1 MSRPALPTLPR
12 PVRYGLVVAWAGA
25 VLAASLVDP
34 PSGGVPAMGPFG
46 LVGLDKWLHLGA
58 YAGLAALFGYATL
71 ARDRQALAVAVLL
84 AAAYGVGVE
93 LLQAPLAA
101 RTADPVDAAANAL
114 GAVLGAA
121 VWWLGTT
128 VFEVGPSA
136 AGTG

>member
-1 MSRPALPTLPR
+1 MTTLRLPALR
-12 PVRYGLVVAWAGA
+12 RSVRYGLVVAWAGA

-34 PSGGVPAMGPFG
+34 PGSGVPAVGPLG

-58 YAGLAALFGYATL
+58 YAGLATLVGYATL
-71 ARDRQALAVAVLL
+71 ARDRRALAAAVLL

-101 RTADPVDAAANAL
+101 RTADPVDAAVNAL

-121 VWWLGTT
+121 VWRLGTVVLET
-128 VFEVGPSA
+128 GPA
-136 AGTG
+136 TAGTD